1 MPNVITERYQHRHGR
16 EFKAKSSHCL
26 MPAPSPEPDSAP
38 RYKQY
43 PDRGCPQA
51 TAYLGHQS
59 RCLDCPFE
67 DCLFQRATV
76 STTQKPS
83 ERNITI
89 YQQYHAGTSK
99 RRLAQE
105 YGVCPRTIR
114 LVIQNIALWL
124 ECHEKETK

>member
-1 MPNVITERYQHRHGR
+1 MPNVITERYQHRHGH
-16 EFKAKSSHCL
+16 EFKLKTTHDL
-26 MPAPSPEPDSAP
+26 PLPEHDSAP

-59 RCLDCPFE
+59 KCIECPYE
-67 DCLFQRATV
+67 DCLFMRAAV
-76 STTQKPS
+76 STTQKPT
-83 ERNITI
+83 ERNMTI
-89 YQQYHAGTSK
+89 YQQYQAGTSK

-114 LVIQNIALWL
+114 LIIQNIALWL
-124 ECHEKETK
+124 ECHEKETI